1 MRQKIILL
9 CALLLLALASSAVQA
24 AAKPKQTVLI
34 YGDSLSA
41 AFGLQPEQGWPA
53 LAAKQL
59 QARQISVINA
69 SVSGETSAGGLARL
83 PAVLQRLQPQ
93 VLVLI
98 LGANDGLRGLD
109 PAAMAANLS
118 AMVQLA
124 KRQKIKVLLIGVRM
138 PPNFGPEYTQAF
150 EQSFVDVAKAEQI
163 AFLKFL
169 LEPIAQDLREF
180 QADQLHPTA
189 SAQPKIWA
197 HVGKSLLALLSL

>member
-1 MRQKIILL
+1 MRAKIILI
-9 CALLLLALASSAVQA
+9 CALLLLALASSAAQA
-24 AAKPKQTVLI
+24 AVKPQQTVLI

-53 LAAKQL
+53 LAAKEL
-59 QARQISVINA
+59 QTRKISVINA
-69 SVSGETSAGGLARL
+69 SVSGETTAGGLARL
-83 PAVLQRLQPQ
+83 PAVLQRVQPQ

-118 AMVQLA
+118 AMVRLA
-124 KRQKIKVLLIGVRM
+124 KRKKIKVLLIGIRI

-150 EQSFVDVAKAEQI
+150 EQSFVDVAKAEQV

-169 LEPIAQDLREF
+169 LEPIAQNLREF
-180 QADQLHPTA
+180 QADQLHPIA

-197 HVGKSLLALLSL
+197 HVRQALLPVLSP